1 MKKTITIMTATRAE
15 YGQLKTIIKALLAD
29 GTFNIK
35 IIATAS
41 HLSPE
46 FGMTCQEIEADG
58 IKIDRKIETLLS
70 SDTPSAISKCMGLT
84 MIGLADYFSE
94 TKPDAFMVLGDRYE
108 TLAASC
114 AAFNARI
121 PIIHLYGG
129 DTTEGATDEAYR
141 HSISKMSYIHFVS
154 TEEYRKRVIQ
164 LGEAPERVFA
174 VGEIGIEN
182 ALQTKL
188 LSLKDLS
195 DSLGIELGSNY
206 ALGTFHP
213 VTLENNSAAKQ
224 IKALL
229 RALSKHNDMKFVFTK
244 ANADVNG
251 RIINQ
256 ILEEYCSR
264 HENYYLFSSLGMLKY
279 LSAVKHAKF
288 VIGNSSSGLIE
299 VPTFKIPTI
308 NIGDRQKGRLMATS
322 IICCEPT
329 QSDIEKAI
337 NKALSPDFRK
347 TASKTVNPYG
357 DGKTSKK
364 IVKIIKKVFSKPINL
379 KKNFYNIDFKVIIT
393 TAIK

>member
-1 MKKTITIMTATRAE
+1 MKKTICVFTATRAE
-15 YGQLKTIIKALLAD
+15 YGLLKTIIKTLIAD

-35 IIATAS
+35 VVATAA

-46 FGMTCQEIEADG
+46 FGMTYQEIEDDG
-58 IKIDRKIETLLS
+58 IRIDRKIETLLS
-70 SDTPSAISKCMGLT
+70 SDTPSAISKSMGLT
-84 MIGLADYFSE
+84 MIGFADYFAE

-129 DTTEGATDEAYR
+129 DTTEGAVDEAYR
-141 HSISKMSYIHFVS
+141 HSISKMAYLHLVS

-164 LGEAPERVFA
+164 LGEAPDRVFE

-182 ALQTKL
+182 TLHTKL
-188 LSLKDLS
+188 LSLKELS
-195 DSLGIELGSNY
+195 KSLGIELSSNY

-213 VTLENNSAAKQ
+213 VTLENNSAEKQ

-229 RALSKHNDMKFVFTK
+229 KALSKHKDMQFVFTK

-251 RIINQ
+251 RIINKL
-256 ILEEYCSR
+256 LEDYCKKQR
-264 HENYYLFSSLGMLKY
+264 NFHLFSSLGTLRY
-279 LSAVKHAKF
+279 LSAIKHAKF

-299 VPTFKIPTI
+299 VPSFKIPTI
-308 NIGDRQKGRLMATS
+308 NIGDRQKGRLMPS
-322 IICCEPT
+322 SVICCEPT

-337 NKALSPDFRK
+337 NTALSPEFREI
-347 TASKTVNPYG
+347 ASKTSNPYG
-357 DGKTSKK
+357 DGNTSKK
-364 IVKIIKKVFSKPINL
+364 IVKIIKKVFSNPIDL
-379 KKNFYNIDFKVIIT
+379 KKKFYDIP
-393 TAIK
+393 IKKRV

>member
-1 MKKTITIMTATRAE
+1 MKKTICVFTATRAE
-15 YGQLKTIIKALLAD
+15 YGLLKTIIKTMIAD

-35 IIATAS
+35 VVATAA

-46 FGMTCQEIEADG
+46 FGMTYQEIEDDG

-70 SDTPSAISKCMGLT
+70 SDTPSAISKSMGLT
-84 MIGLADYFSE
+84 MIGFADYFAE

-108 TLAASC
+108 TIAASC

-129 DTTEGATDEAYR
+129 DTTEGAVDEAYR
-141 HSISKMSYIHFVS
+141 HSISKMAYLHLVS

-164 LGEAPERVFA
+164 LGETPDRVFE

-182 ALQTKL
+182 ALHTKL
-188 LSLKDLS
+188 LSLKELS
-195 DSLGIELGSNY
+195 KSLGIELSSNY

-213 VTLENNSAAKQ
+213 VTLENNSAEKQ

-229 RALSKHNDMKFVFTK
+229 KALSKHKDMQFVFTK

-251 RIINQ
+251 RIINK
-256 ILEEYCSR
+256 ILEDYCEKQSNF
-264 HENYYLFSSLGMLKY
+264 HLFSSLGMLRY
-279 LSAVKHAKF
+279 LSAIKHAKF

-299 VPTFKIPTI
+299 VPSFKIPTI
-308 NIGDRQKGRLMATS
+308 NIGDRQKGRLMAS
-322 IICCEPT
+322 SVICCEPT

-337 NKALSPDFRK
+337 NKAISPEFRK
-347 TASKTVNPYG
+347 IASKTANPYG
-357 DGKTSKK
+357 DGNTSKK
-364 IVKIIKKVFSKPINL
+364 IVKIIKKVFSNPIDL
-379 KKNFYNIDFKVIIT
+379 KKKFYDIPFKLENKRT
-393 TAIK
+393 

>member
-1 MKKTITIMTATRAE
+1 MKKTIAVLTATRAE
-15 YGQLKTIIKALLAD
+15 YGLLKTIIKTLIAD

-35 IIATAS
+35 VIATAA

-46 FGMTCQEIEADG
+46 FGITCKEIEEDG

-70 SDTPSAISKCMGLT
+70 SDTPSAISKSMGLT
-84 MIGLADYFSE
+84 MIGFADYFAE
-94 TKPDAFMVLGDRYE
+94 TKPDAFMLLGDRYE
-108 TLAASC
+108 ALAATC

-129 DTTEGATDEAYR
+129 DTTEGAVDEAYR
-141 HSISKMSYIHFVS
+141 HAISKMAYLHFVS

-182 ALQTKL
+182 ALHTKL
-188 LSLKDLS
+188 LSLKELS
-195 DSLGIELGSNY
+195 KSLGIELGSNY

-213 VTLENNSAAKQ
+213 VTLENNTAEKQ

-229 RALSKHNDMKFVFTK
+229 KALSKYEDMQFVFTK

-251 RIINQ
+251 RIINK
-256 ILEEYCSR
+256 ILEDYCAKQ
-264 HENYYLFSSLGMLKY
+264 ENFYLFSSFGMLRY
-279 LSAVKHAKF
+279 LSAIKYAKF

-299 VPTFKIPTI
+299 VPSFKIPTI
-308 NIGDRQKGRLMATS
+308 NVGDRQKGRLMSTS
-322 IICCEPT
+322 VICCEPT
-329 QSDIEKAI
+329 QSDIEKAV
-337 NKALSPDFRK
+337 NKALSSEFRK
-347 TASKTVNPYG
+347 VASNTTNLYG

-364 IVKIIKKVFSKPINL
+364 IIKIIKKVFAKPINL
-379 KKNFYNIDFKVIIT
+379 KKKFYDIPF
-393 TAIK
+393 

>member
-1 MKKTITIMTATRAE
+1 MNDSVTMKKTIAIMTATRAE
-15 YGQLKTIIKALLAD
+15 YGLLKTIIKTLISD

-35 IIATAS
+35 VVATAA

-46 FGMTCQEIEADG
+46 FGLTYQEIEDDG

-70 SDTPSAISKCMGLT
+70 SDSPSAISKCMGLT
-84 MIGLADYFSE
+84 MIGFADYFAE

-108 TLAASC
+108 ALAATC

-141 HSISKMSYIHFVS
+141 HSISKMAYLHLVS

-164 LGEAPERVFA
+164 LGEAPERIFA

-182 ALQTKL
+182 AIHTKL
-188 LSLKDLS
+188 LSLKKLS
-195 DSLGIELGSNY
+195 NSLGIELSSNY

-213 VTLENNSAAKQ
+213 VTLENNSAEKQ

-229 RALSKHNDMKFVFTK
+229 KALSKNKDMHFVFTK

-251 RIINQ
+251 RIINET
-256 ILEEYCSR
+256 LEEYCEK
-264 HENYYLFSSLGMLKY
+264 HENFHFFSSLGMLRY
-279 LSAVKHAKF
+279 LSAVKYAKF

-299 VPTFKIPTI
+299 VPSFKIPTI
-308 NIGDRQKGRLMATS
+308 NIGDRQKGRLMAS
-322 IICCEPT
+322 SVICCEPT
-329 QSDIEKAI
+329 QSEIEKAVT
-337 NKALSPDFRK
+337 KALSPEFRMI
-347 TASKTVNPYG
+347 ASKTTNPYG
-357 DGKTSKK
+357 DGKTSEK
-364 IVKIIKKVFSKPINL
+364 IVKIIKRVFSKPIDL
-379 KKNFYNIDFKVIIT
+379 KKKFYDLKV
-393 TAIK
+393 